1 MTLMHQLLWDVMQM
15 AIALAKMDL
24 VVKNVMPAKGDLLEA
39 NVMNANLMSLV
50 TNVMHVN
57 HINSIIQHVKV
68 VFLIIFKNIV
78 SIQQKVN
85 HYLLFQNVIVTLM
98 VQ

>member
-1 MTLMHQLLWDVMQM
+1 MTLMHQLLWNVMQM

-57 HINSIIQHVKV
+57 QITSIIHHVKV
-68 VFLIIFKNIV
+68 CCHKRDSN
-78 SIQQKVN
+78 SG
-85 HYLLFQNVIVTLM
+85 LFNNYIRKILKS
-98 VQ
+98 

>member
-1 MTLMHQLLWDVMQM
+1 MTLMHQLLWNVMQM

-39 NVMNANLMSLV
+39 NVMYANLMSLV

-57 HINSIIQHVKV
+57 HITSIIQHVKV
-68 VFLIIFKNIV
+68 VFLNNLKVFKTFVCINFCK
-78 SIQQKVN
+78 S
-85 HYLLFQNVIVTLM
+85 
-98 VQ
+98 